1 MPSFEKKKS
10 AVEDQSTDGVMRDES
25 DGVMRDR
32 AEQEQSG
39 VMRYDREEQSGVM
52 RDDIERGLSSTT
64 NYIRKSTTTTLE
76 GAVLK
81 FSNVTFVAGKGKN
94 EKVIVQKVGA
104 TIRPGRK

>member
-1 MPSFEKKKS
+1 MSSFEKKKS
-10 AVEDQSTDGVMRDES
+10 AVEDQLADGVMRDES
-25 DGVMRDR
+25 DGVMRDYNR
-32 AEQEQSG
+32 EQELAG

-64 NYIRKSTTTTLE
+64 NYIRKSTSTLE

-81 FSNVTFVAGKGKN
+81 FDNVTFVAGKGKN